1 MLKAL
6 RHAYQLPAL
15 INEKIVRFVV
25 DVDVEEYIP
34 YGRGLAVLID
44 QHAQQK
50 HIASLMEIVSDA
62 AAHEKGY
69 SKGVPKIAGS

>member
-25 DVDVEEYIP
+25 NVDVEEYIP
-34 YGRGLAVLID
+34 YGRGLAVLIG

-50 HIASLMEIVSDA
+50 HIASLMTIVSDA
-62 AAHEKGY
+62 AQEKGY
-69 SKGVPKIAGS
+69 DEGVPKIAGS